1 MRFVLELFM
10 RALVEVTTLVE
21 DIIVNIFVALVLWSP
36 PAVPVRLGASPPQ
49 RIEEVFLTW
58 PNPGGHSPILLL
70 ESEMSSRGRNG
81 Y

>member
-21 DIIVNIFVALVLWSP
+21 DIIANILADIILWSS
-36 PAVPVRLGASPPQ
+36 PAAPVRLASHPQ
-49 RIEEVFLTW
+49 RILTW